1 MPLTTLDPN
10 TALIVIDLQK
20 GIVNGNF
27 IHPIGEVI
35 DRTRALIRCFPCEEP
50 PSRAGQCGIT
60 ITLPLHIYFLI
71 SSHFFLIF
79 LFIFFHNYFNNLYIF
94 SSPNKTYFLIQLQQ
108 TYLFFFFKKI
118 LPQGI
123 VNGNFI
129 HPIGDI
135 IDRTR
140 ALIDV
145 FRAKNLPVV
154 LVNVAGR
161 APGRTEQGPRS
172 SLSFA
177 EGWTDLLPQ
186 LDQQPSDIVVTKRSW
201 GAFATTDLERQLK
214 ARGVTQVVVTGVV
227 TSGGVEATARQAYE
241 QGFNVTLALDAMTDI
256 REEAHEYSIRNVF
269 PRVGET
275 GSTQEIISLLER
287 VGRKERCIMNWL
299 WLVSYF
305 FGGVFAANAIPHF
318 VAGTMGRPFQSPFAK
333 PPGKGLSSST
343 VNVVWGFF
351 NAVVGYLLV
360 AHVGAFDPRATSH
373 ILAFGLGALL
383 ISIFSARHFGQFH
396 GGNTPSRP

>member
-20 GIVNGNF
+20 
-27 IHPIGEVI
+27 
-35 DRTRALIRCFPCEEP
+35 
-50 PSRAGQCGIT
+50 
-60 ITLPLHIYFLI
+60 
-71 SSHFFLIF
+71 
-79 LFIFFHNYFNNLYIF
+79 
-94 SSPNKTYFLIQLQQ
+94 
-108 TYLFFFFKKI
+108 
-118 LPQGI
+118 GI

-161 APGRTEQGPRS
+161 PPGRTEQGPRS
-172 SLSFA
+172 DISFS

-186 LDQQPSDIVVTKRSW
+186 MDQQPSDIVVTKRSW
-201 GAFATTDLERQLK
+201 GAFATTDLEGQLK

-241 QGFNVTLALDAMTDI
+241 QGFNVTLALDAMTDL
-256 REEAHEYSIRNVF
+256 RAEAHEYSVRRVF

-275 GSTQEIISLLER
+275 GSTREIIFLMERPLEKR
-287 VGRKERCIMNWL
+287 
-299 WLVSYF
+299 S
-305 FGGVFAANAIPHF
+305 AA
-318 VAGTMGRPFQSPFAK
+318 
-333 PPGKGLSSST
+333 L
-343 VNVVWGFF
+343 
-351 NAVVGYLLV
+351 
-360 AHVGAFDPRATSH
+360 
-373 ILAFGLGALL
+373 
-383 ISIFSARHFGQFH
+383 
-396 GGNTPSRP
+396 